1 MILTSFAVK
10 HLVKVKGEKCQCH
23 VIVMILIIHVGE
35 HGSQN
40 TIVHVKKPTFY
51 PYTKIYTEKINNKQW
66 KSHRISALALAHQHP
81 WRRKTQRRTES
92 VCKK

>member
-40 TIVHVKKPTFY
+40 TIVHVKKPTLSLHENIHG
-51 PYTKIYTEKINNKQW
+51 KNK
-66 KSHRISALALAHQHP
+66 
-81 WRRKTQRRTES
+81 
-92 VCKK
+92 